1 MTRPQLAFDFT
12 KRVRRR
18 DPATSRAAAARA
30 GEFGSDHHAKIIGSL
45 LTQGPATIYE
55 LADRTKLDHVAVAR
69 RMSELE
75 KLGVARPTQDM
86 RASPSGRACRVWEAC

>member
-1 MTRPQLAFDFT
+1 MNQSAFDFT

-30 GEFGSDHHAKIIGSL
+30 GEFGGDHHAKIMGSL
-45 LTQGPATIYE
+45 MTQGAGTIYE
-55 LADRTKLDHVAVAR
+55 LAERTRLNHVAVAR

-75 KLGVARPTQDM
+75 ELGVARPRQEM
-86 RASPSGRACRVWEAC
+86 RPSPSGRACRVWEAC